1 MVENF
6 KEMGY
11 LSDPWMGDISICAEN
26 CGGLNKNCIVVW
38 FIIWIIETGFFPKVT
53 LIFYVLVYAKNVSDR
68 LFNILKG
75 GVLNHVHTIQDM
87 VQLLNYHE
95 QVEVIT
101 INTPNLLT

>member
-1 MVENF
+1 
-6 KEMGY
+6 
-11 LSDPWMGDISICAEN
+11 MGDISICAEN

-75 GVLNHVHTIQDM
+75 GGTKSCT
-87 VQLLNYHE
+87 YHPRYGSIIE
-95 QVEVIT
+95 
-101 INTPNLLT
+101 LS